1 MMPKLKTIIFLIQL
15 ALGWEGG
22 SNKKQPT
29 SFKMVNLKYR
39 ERMKQLF
46 RLGEDYK
53 INAIIRS

>member
-1 MMPKLKTIIFLIQL
+1 MPKLKTIIFLIQL

-46 RLGEDYK
+46 RLEEDYK
-53 INAIIRS
+53 INAII